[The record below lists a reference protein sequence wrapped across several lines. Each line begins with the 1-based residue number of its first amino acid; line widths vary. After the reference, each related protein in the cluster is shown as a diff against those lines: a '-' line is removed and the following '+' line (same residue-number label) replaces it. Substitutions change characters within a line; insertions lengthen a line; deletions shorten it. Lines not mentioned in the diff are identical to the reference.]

1 MSDSHPPDDP
11 GSQSRQPEDSEPL
24 SSEDGA
30 SEIHLAPQSVPEPQN
45 EPTPDVELAA
55 SGLSAPHSGAKTL
68 EEADAAPGSPAEEA
82 VEARPSSSAAAF
94 VAAGILASRV
104 LGLVREKV
112 IAYYFGLG
120 EHYDVYQLLM
130 KGANLLNNLLGEGTL
145 SASFIP
151 IYSRMLEEGREREA
165 GRFAGAILGL
175 LISIAAVVTL
185 AGVAL
190 AQWVVI
196 LIGGYGFLDDAAEV
210 AAGTLAVDRYA
221 LAVELFKFALPMAAF
236 LMLSAW
242 ALGVLNSHR
251 RFFLPYVAPTLMNI
265 VTVIALVWAAMVQFD
280 QPFGIGALDVVPVP
294 ALNTLLKAAV
304 IGTLIGGFSQFA
316 IQLPLVLKLSKGL
329 RLSVSTKVKGVREA
343 ANAFGPVVAGRGVAQ
358 VSSYVDTWLATLAAA
373 GTLGALR
380 PALVLYILP
389 ISLFGMSVAAS
400 ELPELSRIS
409 ASRLQEFLNRVERST
424 RQVLYLVVP
433 TVVGYLCFGL
443 LIVRT
448 LFGGGS
454 FNLQDAWL
462 VYLIL
467 GGYTLGLGATA
478 VSRLLQNSFYA
489 LSDTKTPAKIAV
501 LRVVT
506 SGILGASLMFW
517 LDGTTV
523 PEAIGVAAEGRPLT
537 LAAVGLA
544 VGTSVGAWAE
554 LLALR
559 VALGRKTDGFSL
571 PAGRVAQM
579 LGLASLAAIPA
590 SLLWV
595 VLPDLPVAI
604 VTGLVLAVYGGTYL
618 GLGHVFGFS
627 EGEAW
632 IGRFLRRRK
641 AS

>member
-1 MSDSHPPDDP
+1 MSDS
-11 GSQSRQPEDSEPL
+11 RQPDEDAPDEEPA
-24 SSEDGA
+24 SS
-30 SEIHLAPQSVPEPQN
+30 APQSVPEPQN
-45 EPTPDVELAA
+45 ATTPDIELAT
-55 SGLSAPHSGAKTL
+55 SGLSAPRAGAETL
-68 EEADAAPGSPAEEA
+68 EEADAAPESPAEDA
-82 VEARPSSSAAAF
+82 TEARPKGSAAAF
-94 VAAGILASRV
+94 VAAGILASRI

-151 IYSRMLEEGREREA
+151 IYSRMLEEGRERDA

-175 LISIAAVVTL
+175 LIAIAAVVTL
-185 AGVAL
+185 TGVAL
-190 AQWVVI
+190 AQWVVV

-210 AAGTLAVDRYA
+210 AAGTLSVDRYA
-221 LAVELFKFALPMAAF
+221 LAVELFKYALPMAAF

-304 IGTLIGGFSQFA
+304 IGTLIGGFSQFVV
-316 IQLPLVLKLSKGL
+316 QLPLVLKLSKGL

-409 ASRLQEFLNRVERST
+409 ASRLKEFLDRVERST

-454 FNLQDAWL
+454 FGLQDAWL

-523 PEAIGVAAEGRPLT
+523 PEAIGIAAEGRPLT

-544 VGTSVGAWAE
+544 AGTSVGAWAE

-559 VALGRKTDGFSL
+559 IALGRKTDGFSL
-571 PAGRVAQM
+571 PARRVAQM
-579 LGLASLAAIPA
+579 LGLAGLAATPA
-590 SLLWV
+590 LLLWWG
-595 VLPDLPVAI
+595 LPDLPVA
-604 VTGLVLAVYGGTYL
+604 VTAGLVLAVYGGTYL

-632 IGRFLRRRK
+632 TGRFLRRRK